1 VRATRTLT
9 REDWIAAARKTL
21 TSSGVDDVKVDRLS
35 REMKVTRGSFYWHFK
50 GRKDLLDTLLHDWE
64 VRNLQQIDYLRAA
77 WAEEGP
83 DLAYVNVIYLG
94 GDQHYPAYD
103 MSIRIWARK
112 SAAVAAAVGRID
124 EQWIRALTHLFVM
137 QGVEETE
144 AFVRG
149 RINYF
154 HQVGYYALALNETVE
169 VRAHLVPY
177 YYKVLSGRDPS
188 PKLHAILSDIL
199 AHSPRSQ
206 RRQPAAEAGAKPRKA
221 RAGAARKTRANTA
234 ARQRA

>member
-21 TSSGVDDVKVDRLS
+21 AVSGVDDVKVDRLS

-50 GRKDLLDTLLHDWE
+50 GRNDLLDALLHDWE

-94 GDQHYPAYD
+94 GDQLYPAFD

-112 SAAVAAAVGRID
+112 SAVVAAAVGRID
-124 EQWIRALTHLFVM
+124 DLWIGALTDLFVM

-154 HQVGYYALALNETVE
+154 HQVGYYALALKETVE

-199 AHSPRSQ
+199 ARRSGSQ
-206 RRQPAAEAGAKPRKA
+206 ARQASREAKAKPEGVRARKRKA
-221 RAGAARKTRANTA
+221 RAVTPARRRA
-234 ARQRA
+234 